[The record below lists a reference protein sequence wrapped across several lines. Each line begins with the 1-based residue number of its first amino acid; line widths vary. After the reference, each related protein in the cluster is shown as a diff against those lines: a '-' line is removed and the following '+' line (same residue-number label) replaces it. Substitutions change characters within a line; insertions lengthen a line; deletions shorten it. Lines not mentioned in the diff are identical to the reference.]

1 MRLWH
6 TVYNDDGLYLKV
18 NHEFI
23 CEYREQ
29 RVVIMLSKL
38 TPLVDQYTALWEFLT
53 MRAEFQE
60 VDYHSPFTPHNIQV
74 EYDEIEKKIYI
85 VVPSGVIEVL
95 GNGVPMVV
103 LKHVMDE
110 NYQPKLSDNVPE
122 REL

>member
-6 TVYNDDGLYLKV
+6 TVYKDNGLYLKV
-18 NHEFI
+18 NDEFI
-23 CEYREQ
+23 CEYREEG
-29 RVVIMLSKL
+29 VVITLSKI

-60 VDYHSPFTPHNIQV
+60 VDYHSPFIPHNIQV
-74 EYDEIEKKIYI
+74 EYDEIEKKISI
-85 VVPSGVIEVL
+85 VVPSGISEI
-95 GNGVPMVV
+95 NEPGVPMVV

-110 NYQPKLSDNVPE
+110 NHQPKLSDNVPE